1 MKYVAATA
9 TWIAFKK
16 VLKKM
21 AAKAISK
28 VFIKV
33 TVKKSG
39 RIFSKFCIGNAKN
52 YPLEEWA

>member
-1 MKYVAATA
+1 MT
-9 TWIAFKK
+9 
-16 VLKKM
+16 
-21 AAKAISK
+21 AKAISK